1 MRCGLR
7 SAGPWY
13 WRGKGACQVPRRSDP
28 GGRRG
33 GEEQEKCAWE
43 LSVVEGR
50 RVSGVTFL
58 EHWGSG
64 GVAWHDLGWGAC

>member
-1 MRCGLR
+1 
-7 SAGPWY
+7 
-13 WRGKGACQVPRRSDP
+13 VPRCSDR
-28 GGRRG
+28 GARRG

-64 GVAWHDLGWGAC
+64 DRAWHGLDWAAC